1 MDAKDI
7 KQRFQASEQLY
18 QNILKAKQEI
28 LKIHK
33 LAKEELEQM
42 QRILA
47 REEIKKNKNHLPVRE
62 VIAKTDIH
70 LSPITKN
77 RHKAI
82 LLEQYLNKNF
92 EKLMNRI
99 EDGSIN
105 REYRSIQENS
115 PNPAQL
121 WGVVWR
127 FTSQKRKQEILD
139 VAQKT
144 ESFNNQYAEIENKI
158 KKELYPI
165 LQFSEDFLWEDFNKN
180 EVYYYEGIQRIHGV
194 NKARISTE
202 DYIEHKENFR
212 QLTNF
217 QIQLEQLFLRRRKSS
232 ERVEQLIQEVNK
244 NQVLEELNDTSMD
257 EFQQLYSDSNLRLHL
272 LAQNG
277 IMTVGEMNDY
287 PTFLAIPGI
296 GEVTNHHLQIALS
309 HYKDEINKSITF
321 HFDAE
326 HKTKIQEKILRNLFV
341 HVNYKDL
348 SKNIDQIELQYVQ
361 LPFLKLLEEVFLRSE
376 WAMQQLSKNEKL
388 YRDYKVKMTKLKEY
402 MKRHESTMTD
412 YQEAVRKVSVLSK
425 SEIWSDFNAR
435 AADYYAVLEKHFGI
449 GSANVE
455 NTIKRSGL
463 SNEIIQKIKEFEL
476 NEEGLNATLRSWQ
489 DFGTKYVLLQK
500 KVLIGDEMGLGKTLI
515 SIASMVHLTVVENR
529 KHYLVICPAS
539 IMANWEREL
548 MKFSN
553 LKVFRAHGP
562 HRDKIL
568 DTWKRV
574 GGVAITTYET
584 SSALDFNDI
593 NSIDMLTVDEAHY
606 VKNPH
611 AKRTMSVRDL
621 TAMSEYVLYLT
632 GTPLENKVNEMT
644 QIIKPLAPEIAQ
656 DLTRP
661 RMTIN
666 SKQYRQ
672 KVAPVYL
679 RRTKEEVSLELP
691 PLTQIEEWKEFGL
704 EEFEEYKE
712 AVANGKFMKMRQA
725 AWSGGSP
732 HKSPKLNRLL
742 ELTEEAF
749 QNENK
754 VIVFTFF
761 RDVIETVVEALGE
774 SAVDPIH
781 GDVPIQKRQ
790 EIIDEFRESDT
801 KNVLVAQIN
810 TAAHGLNIQFA
821 NTIIFCEP
829 QIKPSLETQ
838 AVARAYRMG
847 QVDNVFVYRLLTENS
862 IDELMIEMLGNKQAL
877 FDEFA
882 DRSYLMEEFEEVNK
896 TEKEKNIQN
905 KIIDIES
912 TRLGVIEAEESK
924 PELKKREQTV
934 RVKV

>member
-1 MDAKDI
+1 MDLKDI
-7 KQRFQASEQLY
+7 KQSFQASKQLY
-18 QNILKAKQEI
+18 KNILKAKQEI
-28 LKIHK
+28 TDIHK
-33 LAKEELEQM
+33 SAKEELNQM

-47 REEIKKNKNHLPVRE
+47 QEEIKNNNNHLPVNE

-70 LSPITKN
+70 LKPNTKN
-77 RHKAI
+77 SHKAI
-82 LLEQYLNKNF
+82 LLEQYLDKNF
-92 EKLMNRI
+92 EKLIKRI
-99 EDGSIN
+99 EDESID
-105 REYRSIQENS
+105 REYRSIQEDS
-115 PNPAQL
+115 PNSAQL

-127 FTSQKRKQEILD
+127 FTSQKKKQEILGI
-139 VAQKT
+139 VQKT
-144 ESFNNQYAEIENKI
+144 KLFNDQYAEIENKI
-158 KKELYPI
+158 KKELYPA
-165 LQFSEDFLWEDFNKN
+165 LKLSENSLWEDFNEN
-180 EVYYYEGIQRIHGV
+180 EAYYYEGIQRIHTV

-202 DYIEHKENFR
+202 DYIEYKQDFK
-212 QLTNF
+212 QLTEF
-217 QIQLEQLFLRRRKSS
+217 QIQLEQLFLERKKSS
-232 ERVEQLIQEVNK
+232 EQVEQLIQEEK
-244 NQVLEELNDTSMD
+244 NDQVLEELNDTSIY
-257 EFQQLYSDSNLRLHL
+257 EFQQFYQDLNLRVYL

-277 IMTVGEMNDY
+277 IKTVGEMNDY
-287 PTFLAIPGI
+287 PTFLAISGV
-296 GEVTNHHLQIALS
+296 GEKTNDNLKMALA
-309 HYKDEINKSITF
+309 HYKDEVNKSIPF
-321 HFDAE
+321 HFDTE
-326 HKTKIQEKILRNLFV
+326 YKTKTQEKILRNLFIR
-341 HVNYKDL
+341 VNYKDL
-348 SKNIDQIELQYVQ
+348 SKNVDQLELLYIQ
-361 LPFLKLLEEVFLRSE
+361 LPFLELLDEVFLRSE

-388 YRDYKVKMTKLKEY
+388 YRDYKVKMLKLKDY
-402 MKRHESTMTD
+402 MKRYESTITD
-412 YQEAVRKVSVLSK
+412 YQEVARKVSILSEN
-425 SEIWSDFNAR
+425 EIWSDFNDH
-435 AADYYAVLEKHFGI
+435 AADYYAVLEKDFGI
-449 GSANVE
+449 GSVNIE

-568 DTWKRV
+568 DTWKQV

-754 VIVFTFF
+754 VIFEFT
-761 RDVIETVVEALGE
+761 
-774 SAVDPIH
+774 
-781 GDVPIQKRQ
+781 
-790 EIIDEFRESDT
+790 
-801 KNVLVAQIN
+801 
-810 TAAHGLNIQFA
+810 
-821 NTIIFCEP
+821 
-829 QIKPSLETQ
+829 
-838 AVARAYRMG
+838 
-847 QVDNVFVYRLLTENS
+847 
-862 IDELMIEMLGNKQAL
+862 
-877 FDEFA
+877 
-882 DRSYLMEEFEEVNK
+882 
-896 TEKEKNIQN
+896 QN
-905 KIIDIES
+905 FLI
-912 TRLGVIEAEESK
+912 
-924 PELKKREQTV
+924 
-934 RVKV
+934 